1 MANPTGGVRNDVC
14 KAIATSTSIQEE
26 SEMVPVKA
34 LVYSRVSKDAQER
47 NGVALVELT

>member
-1 MANPTGGVRNDVC
+1 
-14 KAIATSTSIQEE
+14 
-26 SEMVPVKA
+26 MVPVKA